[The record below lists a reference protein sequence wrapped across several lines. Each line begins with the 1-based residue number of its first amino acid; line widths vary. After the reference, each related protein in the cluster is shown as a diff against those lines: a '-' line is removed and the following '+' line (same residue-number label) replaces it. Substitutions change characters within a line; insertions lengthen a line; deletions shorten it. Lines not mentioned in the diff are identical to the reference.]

1 MTRKNWRAT
10 LVAVL
15 SAAIIN
21 TGAINAAQAGIV
33 GTDTMVQ
40 STNRAADLATIQ
52 QQLSREEVRAQFT
65 KLGVEADALD
75 KRINALSD
83 SELSAMAKRM
93 QEAPAGGDG
102 LIALLGVVFF
112 VLLILELVGVIDV
125 FKQLGPAR

>member
-10 LVAVL
+10 VVAVL

-40 STNRAADLATIQ
+40 STNRAADMATIQ
-52 QQLSREEVRAQFT
+52 QQLSRAEVRDQFT
-65 KLGVEADALD
+65 KLGVDADSLD

-102 LIALLGVVFF
+102 LVALLGVVFV
-112 VLLILELVGVIDV
+112 VLLVLELVGVIDI
-125 FKQLGPAR
+125 FKRIGPAQ

>member
-1 MTRKNWRAT
+1 MTRRNWRAT
-10 LVAVL
+10 VVAVL

-52 QQLSREEVRAQFT
+52 QQLSREEVRDQFT
-65 KLGVEADALD
+65 KLGVDADSLD
-75 KRINALSD
+75 QRINALSD

-102 LIALLGVVFF
+102 LVALLGVVFV
-112 VLLILELVGVIDV
+112 VLLVLELVGVIDI
-125 FKQLGPAR
+125 FKRIGPAR